1 MVSSTRCIVYS
12 VTRPGRPAGPTSD
25 TEAVVLTAALEL
37 LLSEGPAALTAQRLF
52 QVTGVSRT
60 TVYRHWPTPAA
71 VLAALIDVAPV
82 PRGEPSGDLAKDLHA
97 EVDRL
102 CDRLRDR
109 PVGAFLQ
116 ALVVA
121 GAADLRHRYVS
132 DLLAP
137 FHETL
142 RAGGVSDDD
151 REDGVAMI
159 ASPLLLDALLLDR
172 TAARERAHRLAD
184 TFLQTRSPQ

>member
-1 MVSSTRCIVYS
+1 MG
-12 VTRPGRPAGPTSD
+12 GRPAGPTSD
-25 TEAVVLTAALEL
+25 TEAVVLTAALRL
-37 LLSEGPAALTAQRLF
+37 LLDEGPAALTAQRLF

-60 TVYRHWPTPAA
+60 TIYRHWPTPGD
-71 VLAALIDVAPV
+71 VLAALIDVAPI
-82 PRGEPSGDLAKDLHA
+82 PPGTPSGDLATDLHA

-109 PVGAFLQ
+109 PVAAFLQ

-121 GAADLRHRYVS
+121 GAVELRHRYVG

-137 FHETL
+137 FHEVL
-142 RAGGVSDDD
+142 RAAGVPDDD

-172 TAARERAHRLAD
+172 TAARARAHRITD
-184 TFLQTRSPQ
+184 TFTGRLRQP

>member
-1 MVSSTRCIVYS
+1 
-12 VTRPGRPAGPTSD
+12 
-25 TEAVVLTAALEL
+25 VLTAALDL
-37 LLSEGPAALTAQRLF
+37 LLTEGPAALTAQRLY

-71 VLAALIDVAPV
+71 VLAALIDVAPI
-82 PRGEPSGDLAKDLHA
+82 PAGPPTGDLTKDLHT

-121 GAADLRHRYVS
+121 SATDLRHRYVS

-137 FHETL
+137 FHEVL
-142 RAGGVSDDD
+142 RAAGVPDDD
-151 REDGVAMI
+151 REDAVAMI

-172 TAARERAHRLAD
+172 TAARDRAHRVVGIV
-184 TFLQTRSPQ
+184 TRLRSHR

>member
-1 MVSSTRCIVYS
+1 MS
-12 VTRPGRPAGPTSD
+12 RPGRPAGPTSD
-25 TEAVVLTAALEL
+25 TATVVLTAALRL
-37 LLSEGPAALTAQRLF
+37 LLDEGSAALTAQRLF

-71 VLAALIDVAPV
+71 VLAALIDVAPM
-82 PRGEPSGDLAKDLHA
+82 PPGELSGDLASDLHA
-97 EVDRL
+97 AVDGL

-121 GAADLRHRYVS
+121 AATDLRHRYVS

-137 FHETL
+137 FHDVL
-142 RAGGVSDDD
+142 RAAGIDGDE

-172 TAARERAHRLAD
+172 TAARDRAHRIVD
-184 TFLQTRSPQ
+184 TFTAALKK

>member
-1 MVSSTRCIVYS
+1 M
-12 VTRPGRPAGPTSD
+12 
-25 TEAVVLTAALEL
+25 LTAALDL
-37 LLSEGPAALTAQRLF
+37 LLSEGPTALTAQRLF
-52 QVTGVSRT
+52 QVTGVSRS

-71 VLAALIDVAPV
+71 VLAALIDVAPI
-82 PRGEPSGDLAKDLHA
+82 PAEAPSGDLAKDLHA

-121 GAADLRHRYVS
+121 AETDLRHRYVS

-137 FHETL
+137 FHEVL
-142 RAGGVSDDD
+142 RAAGVPDDE

-172 TAARERAHRLAD
+172 TAARDRAHRIAD
-184 TFLQTRSPQ
+184 TFTASRSRK

>member
-1 MVSSTRCIVYS
+1 

-25 TEAVVLTAALEL
+25 TETVVLTAALGL
-37 LLSEGPAALTAQRLF
+37 LLTEGPAALTAQRLF

-71 VLAALIDVAPV
+71 VLAALIDVAPI
-82 PRGEPSGDLAKDLHA
+82 PSGPPSGDLAKDLHI

-121 GAADLRHRYVS
+121 AATDLRHRYVT

-137 FHETL
+137 FHEAL
-142 RAGGVSDDD
+142 RAAGVPDGE

-172 TAARERAHRLAD
+172 TASRDRAHRIVD
-184 TFLQTRSPQ
+184 TFTRTWSHS

>member
-1 MVSSTRCIVYS
+1 MI
-12 VTRPGRPAGPTSD
+12 RPGRPAGPTSD
-25 TEAVVLTAALEL
+25 TEAIVLTAALKL
-37 LLSEGPAALTAQRLF
+37 LLEEGPPALTAQRLF
-52 QVTGVSRT
+52 QVTGVSRST
-60 TVYRHWPTPAA
+60 IYRHWPTPAA
-71 VLAALIDVAPV
+71 VLAALIDVAPIS
-82 PRGEPSGDLAKDLHA
+82 PGQPKGDLAEDLHA
-97 EVDRL
+97 EVDLL

-121 GAADLRHRYVS
+121 GMADLRHRYVS

-137 FHETL
+137 FHQVM
-142 RAGGVSDDD
+142 RAAGVADGD

-172 TAARERAHRLAD
+172 TAARDRAHRIVTTVTEAWG
-184 TFLQTRSPQ
+184 QP

>member
-1 MVSSTRCIVYS
+1 MS
-12 VTRPGRPAGPTSD
+12 RPGRPAGPTGD
-25 TEAVVLTAALEL
+25 TEAVVLAAALRL
-37 LLSEGPAALTAQRLF
+37 LLDEGPAALTAQRLF

-71 VLAALIDVAPV
+71 VLEALIDVAPI
-82 PRGEPSGDLAKDLHA
+82 PRGELSGDLSTDLHT

-109 PVGAFLQ
+109 PVTAFLR

-121 GAADLRHRYVS
+121 SAPELRHRYVS

-137 FHETL
+137 FHDAL
-142 RAGGVSDDD
+142 RSAGVADYE

-172 TAARERAHRLAD
+172 TAARDRAHRIVD
-184 TFLQTRSPQ
+184 TYTEALNG